1 MQPSLLSG
9 AASVMNT
16 VPSENGVSENRLSY
30 PGWRVVLAAFFGV
43 MVSFAALV
51 PYTFSLFLAPLHHA
65 FGWKREGISMAFGI
79 TAMTIAI
86 CSPGIGHLLDRFP
99 PRRIIL
105 PAIVIFSL
113 GLASLSLLTSR
124 LIHFYAVYLLL
135 GVVGN
140 ATAQLAYSRT
150 VSTWF
155 SSKRGLAFALMLT
168 GGGVGSILLPILAH
182 YMIANYGWRS
192 AYLALG
198 GAALVVGFPLTALF
212 VQERPAVDGNRL
224 HHANVGMSFGQAIR
238 TRVIWILFASVLL
251 YAFSANG
258 AIAHLSAILAGYGAG
273 NGAAALSVMGA
284 AGIVGRLVT
293 GYLLD
298 RFFAPRVSFFLLLM
312 VCGALLMLAHAHTVV
327 WGIVSAAILGFGM
340 GSEIDVT
347 PYLLARYCGLKS
359 LSMLYGCSW
368 TAYAFGAAFGPVLV
382 GKAFD
387 ASGGYAPGLV
397 ELLALPCLIAAGLT
411 LLFPAYAHSPKPSP
425 QAVPET
431 LLSPPAIAE

>member
-1 MQPSLLSG
+1 MRPGLRSG
-9 AASVMNT
+9 AKSAMNT
-16 VPSENGVSENRLSY
+16 VPSQKGDRESRLSY

-51 PYTFSLFLAPLHHA
+51 PYTFSLFLVPLHEA
-65 FGWKREGISMAFGI
+65 FGWKREAISMGFGI
-79 TAMTIAI
+79 TAMTIAV

-113 GLASLSLLTSR
+113 GLASLCLLTPR
-124 LIHFYAVYLLL
+124 LIHFYAIYLLL

-182 YMIANYGWRS
+182 HMIAHYGWRS

-198 GAALVVGFPLTALF
+198 VTALVVGFPLTAVF
-212 VQERPAVDGNRL
+212 VREQPSAGDGRY
-224 HHANVGMSFGQAIR
+224 HHAAGMSFGQAMR
-238 TRVIWILFASVLL
+238 SRVIWILFASILL

-258 AIAHLSAILAGYGAG
+258 AIAHLSAILVGYGAG
-273 NGAAALSVMGA
+273 SGAAALSVMGA
-284 AGIVGRLVT
+284 AGIAGRLVT

-312 VCGALLMLAHAHTVV
+312 VCGALVMLAHAHTAA

-368 TAYAFGAAFGPVLV
+368 TAYAVGAAFGPVLV

-387 ASGGYAPGLV
+387 AWGGYAPGLV

-411 LLFPAYAHSPKPSP
+411 LLLPAYAQHPASSA